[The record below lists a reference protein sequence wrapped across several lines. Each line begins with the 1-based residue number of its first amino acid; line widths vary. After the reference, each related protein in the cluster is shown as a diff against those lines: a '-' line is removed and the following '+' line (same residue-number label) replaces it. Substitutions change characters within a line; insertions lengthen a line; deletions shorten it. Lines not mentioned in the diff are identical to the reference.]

1 MIKKFIYLLF
11 FISLIIFLMD
21 CAAKPEEDLL
31 KRYFHA
37 VRLNDTDT
45 MGSMALEP
53 ISPEFISWKII
64 STGEEIIDS
73 VILPELNKK
82 EKEAKNKL
90 NEHTGIVLD
99 LKDELDEAKM
109 ELEFA
114 RTARARRAARK
125 KVAEKQAAYDKE
137 YEIHKQL
144 LKEYN
149 QAKEE
154 AEKEERVTNFSVVG
168 EFPNIRDMTGE
179 IHKKEVIIEVNT
191 PEGLRKYKVH
201 FRRYI
206 LQDPET
212 NVTHRGRWI
221 ILNFEPIEEY

>member
-1 MIKKFIYLLF
+1 MTKKFIYFLF
-11 FISLIIFLMD
+11 LVSLILYLAG
-21 CAAKPEEDLL
+21 CAGKPEENLL

-53 ISPEFISWKII
+53 ISPQFKSWKIVSI
-64 STGEEIIDS
+64 GEEIVEP

-99 LKDELDEAKM
+99 LKDALDEAKM
-109 ELEFA
+109 ELDFA
-114 RTARARRAARK
+114 RTARARRTARR
-125 KVAEKQAAYDKE
+125 KVAERQAAYDKE
-137 YEIHKQL
+137 YEAHKQL

-149 QAKEE
+149 TAKEA
-154 AEKEERVTNFSVVG
+154 AEREEKITNFSVLG
-168 EFPNIRDMTGE
+168 EFPNIREMTGE
-179 IHKKEVIIEVNT
+179 IHKKEVIIEVDT
-191 PEGLRKYKVH
+191 LEEGVKKYKVN

-206 LQDPET
+206 LKDPAT
-212 NVTHRGRWI
+212 NTTHRGRWI
-221 ILNFEPIEEY
+221 ILNFEPIE

>member
-1 MIKKFIYLLF
+1 MIKRLVYFLF
-11 FISLIIFLMD
+11 LVSLIIFLVD
-21 CAAKPEEDLL
+21 CAGKPEENLL

-53 ISPEFISWKII
+53 ISPEFKSWKII
-64 STGEEIIDS
+64 SISEEIVEP
-73 VILPELNKK
+73 VILPDLDKK
-82 EKEAKNKL
+82 EKEAKSKL

-99 LKDELDEAKM
+99 LKNELDEAKM

-114 RTARARRAARK
+114 RTARARRAARR

-149 QAKEE
+149 KAKEA
-154 AEKEERVTNFSVVG
+154 AEREEKIANFSVLG
-168 EFPNIRDMTGE
+168 EFPNIREMTGE
-179 IHKKEVIIEVNT
+179 IHKKEVIIELNT
-191 PEGLRKYKVH
+191 PEGVKRYKAN

-206 LQDPET
+206 LKDPVT
-212 NVTHRGRWI
+212 NATHRGRWI
-221 ILNFEPIEEY
+221 ILNFEPIE